1 MNDLIMKKENFL
13 SWTFVNYSEKPITD
27 NLRISFTCSLI
38 LLKIDILQIQPKER
52 FLRETLI
59 TIDTLC
65 AVVWFLLSFIVQ
77 YHLKINACTFS
88 ISDSIFISCTCK
100 VWVWEQYQSSF
111 DLHAYRQNK
120 QNIYY
125 RKKKDFSPIKY
136 TIFKLKSKI
145 LLINW

>member
-1 MNDLIMKKENFL
+1 MFL
-13 SWTFVNYSEKPITD
+13 DPIKNRHTAD
-27 NLRISFTCSLI
+27 ST
-38 LLKIDILQIQPKER
+38 KER

-65 AVVWFLLSFIVQ
+65 AVVWILLSFIVQ

-88 ISDSIFISCTCK
+88 IFDSIFISCTCK

-125 RKKKDFSPIKY
+125 RQKKDFSPIKY

-145 LLINW
+145 LLINWWTKIYYANKVQQYNRKIVQSSTLFFFV

>member
-1 MNDLIMKKENFL
+1 MNDLITYENFL

-38 LLKIDILQIQPKER
+38 LLKIDILQIQPKKDFWER
-52 FLRETLI
+52 RWSKLI
-59 TIDTLC
+59 HY
-65 AVVWFLLSFIVQ
+65 VVWFLLSFIVQ

-125 RKKKDFSPIKY
+125 RKKDFSPHQIHDFQIEK
-136 TIFKLKSKI
+136 
-145 LLINW
+145 

>member
-1 MNDLIMKKENFL
+1 MFL
-13 SWTFVNYSEKPITD
+13 DPIKNRHTAD
-27 NLRISFTCSLI
+27 ST
-38 LLKIDILQIQPKER
+38 KER
-52 FLRETLI
+52 FLI

-125 RKKKDFSPIKY
+125 RKKDFSPHQIHDFQIEK
-136 TIFKLKSKI
+136 
-145 LLINW
+145 